1 MARSIGCEGE
11 ELNEAEA
18 IRRARQGDGAAF
30 EHLYRSHSRRVHAL
44 CLRMVANTA
53 EAEELTQE
61 AFLQVFRKIATF
73 RGESAFST
81 WLHRLTANIVLMR
94 LRKKSLIATSLEE
107 STGGE
112 ESEDLPKEYGAPD
125 LVLTGSIDRMH
136 LE

>member
-30 EHLYRSHSRRVHAL
+30 EHRYRLHSRRVYAL

-61 AFLQVFRKIATF
+61 ALLQAFRKIATF
-73 RGESAFST
+73 RGESACAT
-81 WLHRLTANIVLMR
+81 RLHGLPANSELTR
-94 LRKKSLIATSLEE
+94 ERRKTPA
-107 STGGE
+107 
-112 ESEDLPKEYGAPD
+112 A
-125 LVLTGSIDRMH
+125 
-136 LE
+136 

>member
-30 EHLYRSHSRRVHAL
+30 EHLYRSHSRRVYAL

-73 RGESAFST
+73 RGESALAT
-81 WLHRLTANIVLMR
+81 PPDRQHRAD
-94 LRKKSLIATSLEE
+94 AFE
-107 STGGE
+107 
-112 ESEDLPKEYGAPD
+112 KENACGHFARERQRSGRREQPAAPRS
-125 LVLTGSIDRMH
+125 GRA
-136 LE
+136 